1 MNLTKEIVYT
11 VLEIL
16 LCFIII
22 VFGYYIWNN
31 FDLSS
36 LEIAK
41 SYSNYKEV
49 LVDIDDIDNIA
60 VLGNEN
66 FANSNTIYLHN
77 TSSINNNVKLIL
89 KINKDNVLFKENTIL
104 KIDNNYYNLKELD
117 YKIDNNY
124 IYIII
129 DNYDFNS
136 YETKELKLKILLKEE
151 VSQNLGEYLNYEFI
165 TQV

>member
-104 KIDNNYYNLKELD
+104 KIDNNY
-117 YKIDNNY
+117 